1 MKLNFK
7 QKLFFYFSLVFA
19 FFTISVIVFQQINDK
34 KQKKEVLVEKL
45 DIYSDFIH
53 SFIQKNKSQL
63 DISVESSLATLPDDI
78 RLSILNKQ
86 GEILYD
92 NSIEDVSSLE
102 NHSNRHEIINAK
114 NTGSGF
120 DVRESKSIGDPYLYC
135 KSRPTL

>member
-45 DIYSDFIH
+45 DIYSDLIH
-53 SFIQKNKSQL
+53 SFNQKNKSQL
-63 DISVESSLATLPDDI
+63 DISLEMSLATIADDI
-78 RLSILNKQ
+78 RLSNLNKQ

-92 NSIEDVSSLE
+92 NSIEDDSSLE
-102 NHSNRHEIINAK
+102 NHSNQHEIIK
-114 NTGSGF
+114 DKKT
-120 DVRESKSIGDPYLYC
+120 
-135 KSRPTL
+135 